1 MKKNLKKRIITSIVL
16 LSLLTFCFFNTIA
29 LSYVLLVFGVFS
41 VLEFFKIILIIFKDN
56 KIKQFL
62 INLLFFIFILTFCSL
77 FFIFSYYLHLKIL
90 IFVVLIT
97 CIFSDIGGFVIGKW
111 FKGTKLTKISPK
123 KTISGAIGSIIFS
136 SIFIFFTIFFLT
148 NKYDP
153 LIFIVGV
160 SISVSCQLGDLFISF
175 IKRKSLLKDT
185 GNFLPGHGGV
195 LDRVD
200 GILFGVPIGF
210 LSLILFY

>member
-1 MKKNLKKRIITSIVL
+1 MKKNLKKRIITSIIL

-29 LSYVLLVFGVFS
+29 LPRIVSFWSIFS
-41 VLEFFKIILIIFKDN
+41 FRIFKIILIIFKDN

-77 FFIFSYYLHLKIL
+77 FFVFTYYLHLKIL

-123 KTISGAIGSIIFS
+123 TISGAIGSIIFS
-136 SIFIFFTIFFLT
+136 SIFIFLQF
-148 NKYDP
+148 
-153 LIFIVGV
+153 
-160 SISVSCQLGDLFISF
+160 SF
-175 IKRKSLLKDT
+175 
-185 GNFLPGHGGV
+185 
-195 LDRVD
+195 
-200 GILFGVPIGF
+200 
-210 LSLILFY
+210 